1 MKDWRKEPR
10 RRHSEELKAKVLAEC
25 ARPGASVAAVALS
38 HSLNANVV
46 HKWRRQGGTKPA
58 LPVTTFVAA
67 TLPAEPQPPAAC
79 WRKPSKLTCKRC
91 PKRSSRCSRPTT
103 PGLGDGKSHRLQP
116 GPLVSPST
124 VIRPLRF
131 RRNQASRVRR
141 DRLVFSA
148 YSGQSFPA

>member
-58 LPVTTFVAA
+58 LPMTTFVAA
-67 TLPAEPQPPAAC
+67 TLPAEPQPPA
-79 WRKPSKLTCKRC
+79 
-91 PKRSSRCSRPTT
+91 
-103 PGLGDGKSHRLQP
+103 
-116 GPLVSPST
+116 
-124 VIRPLRF
+124 VIRIELR
-131 RRNQASRVRR
+131 RGATAVNVAWPVAASAECATWLRE
-141 DRLVFSA
+141 LLK
-148 YSGQSFPA
+148 